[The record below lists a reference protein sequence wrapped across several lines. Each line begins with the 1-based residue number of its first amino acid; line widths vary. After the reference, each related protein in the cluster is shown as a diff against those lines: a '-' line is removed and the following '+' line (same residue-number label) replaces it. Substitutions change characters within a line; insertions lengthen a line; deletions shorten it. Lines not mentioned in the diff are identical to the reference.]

1 VYLALEGVA
10 GAIGQVHVLRFR
22 QPHAE
27 SELRAALRELVRLCP
42 RLRSVIERRFF
53 GACLAVLPDGA
64 RVDELFQQ
72 AFRSLPIGTDEAA
85 VNASLNDL
93 VNEPFA
99 LEQGLPWRVCFLS
112 GKGPPILIVS
122 LHHVVCDGR
131 GMITLLENLLRGLN
145 GQGHLPMPVE
155 DSSLLPAIWPL
166 PVPSR
171 SAVPG
176 RLLSL
181 WRSYRLERRSHAR
194 WKNQRALTLV
204 KKKARF
210 GPTGIVLHTAPA
222 SLDAIK
228 AAAEARDCTVTEL
241 LVAALGTS
249 FAGPAS
255 GDPAAVASVRL
266 SVDLRP
272 YFPVGRRPTLGNYV
286 ASVVV
291 HLTNNGDREVA
302 VASARAQLREARR
315 RFEAREMSYPLL
327 RAELAPRLLGRRL
340 YGACARWFK
349 RRGFLQDVTL
359 HISNLGSVDRL
370 NRHGDRAQAG
380 ALAFF
385 TPALGPYVG
394 CVGLGGCLYLGVS
407 YPRSEVDEAAI
418 KQALIDFDRQLA
430 ALCATIE
437 RKSIESILG
446 RAAGRQR

>member
-27 SELRAALRELVRLCP
+27 AELRAAVRELVRLCP
-42 RLRSVIERRFF
+42 RLRSVIEPGLF
-53 GACLAVLPDGA
+53 GASLAVLPDGP
-64 RVDELFQQ
+64 RVDQLFQQ
-72 AFRSLPIGTDEAA
+72 AFRALPIGTDDAT
-85 VNASLNDL
+85 VNALLNQL

-99 LEQGLPWRVCFLS
+99 LEQALPLRVCFLG
-112 GKGPPILIVS
+112 GKGQSILIVS

-145 GQGHLPMPVE
+145 GQGSLPLPLE
-155 DSSLLPAIWPL
+155 DPSMMAAIGPLPA
-166 PVPSR
+166 PSR
-171 SAVPG
+171 WSLARG
-176 RLLSL
+176 LRSL
-181 WRSYRLERRSHAR
+181 WRSYRLERVARTR

-204 KKKARF
+204 KKNPRF
-210 GPTGIVLHTAPA
+210 GPTGVVLHTAPV

-228 AAAEARDCTVTEL
+228 AAAVARDCTVTEL

-272 YFPVGRRPTLGNYV
+272 YFPVGHRPTLGNYV
-286 ASVVV
+286 ASLVV

-327 RAELAPRLLGRRL
+327 HAELAPRLLGRRL

-349 RRGFLQDVTL
+349 RRGWLQDVTL

-370 NRHGDRAQAG
+370 NRHGDRAQAS

-394 CVGLGGCLYLGVS
+394 CVGLGGRLYLGVS
-407 YPRSEVDEAAI
+407 YPRAEVDETAI
-418 KQALIDFDRQLA
+418 KQALADFDAQLA
-430 ALCATIE
+430 ALCGTIE
-437 RKSIESILG
+437 RKSIETILG
-446 RAAGRQR
+446 RAAGRPR